1 MREPYWGV
9 PLADFIHL
17 KVRSAY
23 SLTEGANKVDKIV
36 SLAKEAG
43 MPAVAVTDRNNLF
56 GALEFSQYAAKAGI
70 QPIVGVDLAIRREEE
85 GGVAVA
91 SKLLTVD
98 WLTLLAQNEDGY
110 TNLMRLVSRAHL
122 DFKAGSTAALP
133 FDELVG
139 QTEGLLAFSG
149 SPASA
154 LGRLLGAGQ
163 GPAAEH
169 QLERLAR
176 LFDGRLYL
184 EVQRHGE
191 DNERRIEGPL
201 IDLAYAKGLPLI
213 GTNDVHYPKAAMHA
227 AHDVLLCIEQGAHI
241 DDPNRR
247 RLSGEHYFKSAEQ
260 MREVFAD
267 LPEACDNTL
276 VVAQRCAYM
285 PEPRK
290 PILPSYTKLKGR
302 SEGEALRDLAR
313 GGLDELRT
321 LGRLAANIEFA
332 KYEERLVYELDMIE
346 KMGFAGYFLIVAD
359 FIQWAKD
366 HDVPVGPGRG
376 SGAGSLVAWSLKITD
391 LDPLRWGLLFERFLN
406 PERVSMPDFDI
417 DFCQDKRDR
426 VIRYVRDEYGHDR
439 VAAIITFGKL
449 QARAVLRDVGRV
461 LGMPYGQVDRICKL
475 VPNNPAN
482 PVTLGKALETEDL
495 LKEQYNADE
504 EIKRLIDLALQLEG
518 LFRNASTHAAGVVIG
533 DRPLD
538 QLVPLFRDTDSKE
551 SLPATQ
557 FNMKWVEPAGLV
569 KFDFLG
575 LKTLTVIEKACDFI
589 GHDQI
594 DIAKLPLDD
603 RKTFE
608 LLARGDGSGVF
619 QLEGNGMRDVLRKMK
634 PDRFE
639 DIIAVVALY
648 RPGPMENIPSY
659 IKRKH
664 GEEEPDYLHPL
675 LEGIL
680 KETYGIMIYQ
690 EQVMQIAQVLSGYSL
705 GGADLLRRAMGKKIQ
720 AEMDA
725 QRALFVEGAEKNN
738 VRPDKASSIFDQVNK
753 FAGYGFNKSHAAAY
767 ALVCYQTAYLKANHP
782 VEFFAATMT
791 LDMGNVEKL
800 NGYRRDLD
808 KIGVE
813 LLPPDVNKS
822 TAEFTVEKTED
833 GKKAIRYALAA
844 IKGVGKEAMNR
855 LVEERAEKGPFK
867 DLFDFAERLDQ
878 RVLNKR
884 LLESLVKA
892 GAFDT
897 LNKNRAQTFAAVEA
911 LTRHSQATHESRGSN
926 QNNLF
931 GDDTAQRRPQLAK
944 VPDWAPM
951 ERLQNEFAAIGF
963 YLSSHPLASYEKSLQ
978 RLGVSRA
985 ADLPALLARGTPGR
999 IKLAGTV
1006 IDRMER
1012 TSAKGN
1018 RFAFLQCSDQSG
1030 AFECVMF
1037 SELLSSKRNLLE
1049 AGQAILISVDGRLDG
1064 EQVKLTAQSVEKL
1077 EDAVANSAAGL
1088 RIVITDPM
1096 ALEALRKAL
1105 EGKRGRGRVT
1115 LVVPMP
1121 EDSEAEITLPGTYS
1135 IAGGLRDTIGSLQGV
1150 ENVEEI

>member
-1 MREPYWGV
+1 MSFV
-9 PLADFIHL
+9 HL
-17 KVRSAY
+17 HCHSEY
-23 SLTEGANKVDKIV
+23 SLLDGLSRIPQLVKR
-36 SLAKEAG
+36 AKELG
-43 MPAVAVTDRNNLF
+43 QPAVALTDHGVMYGAVEFFNAAVAEGIKPIIGMESYLARGKMSEKRPGEDTKPYHLLLLAKNMTGYKNLLKL
-56 GALEFSQYAAKAGI
+56 ASLAQLEGFYYKPRIDKDTLAAHAEGLICTTGCLAAEIPRLLTEDNQPEKA
-70 QPIVGVDLAIRREEE
+70 RRE
-85 GGVAVA
+85 
-91 SKLLTVD
+91 LD
-98 WLTLLAQNEDGY
+98 WYYQVFGKENFFFELQDHSLPELRGLNKSLAELRG
-110 TNLMRLVSRAHL
+110 H
-122 DFKAGSTAALP
+122 
-133 FDELVG
+133 FDAKF
-139 QTEGLLAFSG
+139 LA
-149 SPASA
+149 
-154 LGRLLGAGQ
+154 
-163 GPAAEH
+163 
-169 QLERLAR
+169 
-176 LFDGRLYL
+176 
-184 EVQRHGE
+184 
-191 DNERRIEGPL
+191 
-201 IDLAYAKGLPLI
+201 
-213 GTNDVHYPKAAMHA
+213 TNDVHYVTPEEAKP
-227 AHDVLLCIEQGAHI
+227 HDVLLCIQTAKLVT
-241 DDPNRR
+241 DPNRMKMSDESYY
-247 RLSGEHYFKSAEQ
+247 LKSRAE
-260 MREVFAD
+260 MELMFGAFPGA
-267 LPEACDNTL
+267 LDNTL
-276 VVAQRCAYM
+276 LVAEMCELNLKTKGYHLPIFQV
-285 PEPRK
+285 PESHTAQ
-290 PILPSYTKLKGR
+290 SYLR
-302 SEGEALRDLAR
+302 EICEAGLRRRYGSRADEPGVRAR
-313 GGLDELRT
+313 LE
-321 LGRLAANIEFA
+321 
-332 KYEERLVYELDMIE
+332 YELKVIHE
-346 KMGFAGYFLIVAD
+346 MGFDAYFLIVWDLGQFAQSRG
-359 FIQWAKD
+359 IWWN
-366 HDVPVGPGRG
+366 VRG
-376 SGAGSLVAWSLKITD
+376 SGASSIVAYSMGITN
-391 LDPLRWGLLFERFLN
+391 LDPLRNSLIFERFLN
-406 PERVSMPDFDI
+406 PGRISMPDI
-417 DFCQDKRDR
+417 DLDYPDDR
-426 VIRYVRDEYGHDR
+426 RAEMIEYTVQKYGQEN
-439 VAAIITFGKL
+439 VAQIITFGTL
-449 QARAVLRDVGRV
+449 GARAAIRDIGRAMDIP
-461 LGMPYGQVDRICKL
+461 LPEVDKIAKL
-475 VPNNPAN
+475 VPSGPKVKLKDAFDNPDF
-482 PVTLGKALETEDL
+482 KALYDGEKYVKQLVDT
-495 LKEQYNADE
+495 AG
-504 EIKRLIDLALQLEG
+504 QLEG
-518 LFRNASTHAAGVVIG
+518 VSRHASTHAAGVVIS
-533 DRPLD
+533 DKPLVEYLPLNRPTKGAD
-538 QLVPLFRDTDSKE
+538 E
-551 SLPATQ
+551 SALGAVTQ
-557 FNMKWVEPAGLV
+557 FPMEIIEKIGLLKV
-569 KFDFLG
+569 DFLG
-575 LKTLTVIEKACDFI
+575 LATLTIMRRACDLIEQRHGRHLELISIPYLRRPDNAEADADVKPLFDLLTS
-589 GHDQI
+589 GHV
-594 DIAKLPLDD
+594 
-603 RKTFE
+603 
-608 LLARGDGSGVF
+608 DGIF
-619 QLEGNGMRDVLRKMK
+619 QVESEGMRKVLTTMR
-634 PDRFE
+634 PTEFE
-639 DIIAVVALY
+639 HIIAVVALY

>member
-1 MREPYWGV
+1 MAI
-9 PLADFIHL
+9 ADFIHL

-23 SLTEGANKVDKIV
+23 SLTEGANKVDTIV
-36 SLAKEAG
+36 SLAKAET

-56 GALEFSQYAAKAGI
+56 GALEFSQYASKSGI
-70 QPIVGVDLAIRREEE
+70 QPIIGCDLGIRREEE
-85 GGVAVA
+85 GGIATTG
-91 SKLLTVD
+91 KLLAID
-98 WLTLLAQNEDGY
+98 WLTLLVQSEQGY
-110 TNLMRLVSRAHL
+110 LNLMRLVSRAHL
-122 DFKAGSTAALP
+122 EFKVGSVSGLP
-133 FDELVG
+133 LADLEG
-139 QTEGLLAFSG
+139 STEGLLAVTGSVGSG
-149 SPASA
+149 V
-154 LGRLLGAGQ
+154 GRLLAAGQ
-163 GPAAEH
+163 TPAAAH
-169 QLERLAR
+169 LLERLQK

-184 EVQRHGE
+184 ELQRHGE
-191 DNERRIEGPL
+191 EIERRIEEPL
-201 IDLAYAKGLPLI
+201 VDAAYERGLPLVA
-213 GTNDVHYPKAAMHA
+213 TNDVHFPKASMYE

-241 DDPNRR
+241 EDPNRR
-247 RLSGEHYFKSAEQ
+247 RLTPEHYFKPAAA
-260 MREVFAD
+260 MRELFAD

-276 VVAQRCAYM
+276 VIAQRCAYM
-285 PEPRK
+285 PTPRK
-290 PILPSYTKLKGR
+290 PILPSYTKLEGR
-302 SEGEALRDLAR
+302 SEGEALRDLAKS
-313 GGLDELRT
+313 GLDELKQ
-321 LGRLAANIEFA
+321 LGRLAENITFER
-332 KYEERLVYELDMIE
+332 YTERLTYELDMIE

-366 HDVPVGPGRG
+366 NGVPVGPGRG

-482 PVTLGKALETEDL
+482 PVTLAKALETEQL
-495 LKEQYNADE
+495 LKEQYSSEE

-518 LFRNASTHAAGVVIG
+518 LYRNASTHAAGVVIG

-538 QLVPLFRDTDSKE
+538 QLVALYRDTDSKD

-557 FNMKWVEPAGLV
+557 FNMKWVETAGLV

-575 LKTLTVIEKACDFI
+575 LKTLTVIEKACDLI
-589 GHDQI
+589 GRDKI
-594 DIAKLPLDD
+594 NIAKLPLDD
-603 RKTFE
+603 RKSFE

-690 EQVMQIAQVLSGYSL
+690 EQVMQIAQVLSGYTL

-725 QRALFVEGAEKNN
+725 QRASFIEGAEKNG
-738 VRPDKASSIFDQVNK
+738 VKKDKASSIFDQVDK

-800 NGYRRDLD
+800 NGYRRDLE

-813 LLPPDVNKS
+813 LLPPDVNRS
-822 TAEFTVEKTED
+822 SAEFTVELD
-833 GKKAIRYALAA
+833 ANGKKAIRYALAA
-844 IKGVGKEAMNR
+844 IKGVGREAMVR
-855 LVEERAEKGPFK
+855 LTEERVENGAFK

-878 RVLNKR
+878 RVINKR
-884 LLESLVKA
+884 LVESLVRA

-911 LTRHSQATHESRGSN
+911 LTRHSQATHESRGSD
-926 QNNLF
+926 QNSLF
-931 GDDTAQRRPQLAK
+931 GDDTAQRRPQLPK

-951 ERLQNEFAAIGF
+951 ERLQQEFSAIGF
-963 YLSSHPLASYEKSLQ
+963 YLSSHPLAAYERSLQ
-978 RLGVSRA
+978 RLGVCRA

-1018 RFAFLQCSDQSG
+1018 RFAFVQCSDQSG
-1030 AFECVMF
+1030 AFELTVF
-1037 SELLSSKRNLLE
+1037 SELLGSKRNLLE
-1049 AGQAILISVDGRLDG
+1049 AGQAVLISADGRLDG
-1064 EQVKLTAQSVEKL
+1064 EQVKLTAQTVEKL
-1077 EDAVANSAAGL
+1077 DDAVANAAAGL
-1088 RIVITDPM
+1088 RIVISDPV

-1105 EGKRGRGRVT
+1105 DGKRGRGRVT
-1115 LVVPMP
+1115 LVVPMN
-1121 EDSEAEITLPGTYS
+1121 EESEAEVTLPGTYS
-1135 IAGGLRDTIGSLQGV
+1135 IAGGLRDVIGSLPGIAQ
-1150 ENVEEI
+1150 VEEI

>member
-1 MREPYWGV
+1 V
-9 PLADFIHL
+9 PLADYIHL

-36 SLAKEAG
+36 ALAKDNA

-70 QPIVGVDLAIRREEE
+70 QPIVGCDLAIRREEE
-85 GGVAVA
+85 GGIATA
-91 SKLLTVD
+91 KLPATD
-98 WLTLLAQNEDGY
+98 WLTLLVQNEQGY
-110 TNLMRLVSRAHL
+110 LNLMRLVSRAHL
-122 DFKAGSTAALP
+122 DFKLGSVAALP
-133 FDELVG
+133 LGELDG
-139 QTEGLLAFSG
+139 HTAGLLALVG
-149 SPASA
+149 SASSA
-154 LGRLLGAGQ
+154 LGRLLGTGQ
-163 GPAAEH
+163 GPAAAH
-169 QLERLAR
+169 QLDRLAR

-184 EVQRHGE
+184 ELQRHGE
-191 DNERRIEGPL
+191 DSERRIEAPL
-201 IDLAYAKGLPLI
+201 LDLAYAKGLPLI
-213 GTNDVHYPKAAMHA
+213 ATNDVHFPKPSMYE

-241 DDPNRR
+241 EDPNRR
-247 RLSGEHYFKSAEQ
+247 RLTPEHYFKSAAE
-260 MREVFAD
+260 MRQAFAD
-267 LPEACDNTL
+267 LPEACDNSL
-276 VVAQRCAYM
+276 VVARRCAYM

-290 PILPSYTKLKGR
+290 PILPSYTKLEGR
-302 SEGEALRDLAR
+302 SEGEALRALAR
-313 GGLDELRT
+313 RGLGELQAA
-321 LGRLAANIEFA
+321 GRLAADIEFGR
-332 KYEERLVYELDMIE
+332 YQERLTYELDMIE
-346 KMGFAGYFLIVAD
+346 TMGFAGYFLIVAD

-366 HDVPVGPGRG
+366 NDVPVGPGRG

-482 PVTLGKALETEDL
+482 PVTLARALETEQL
-495 LKEQYNADE
+495 LKEQYEADE
-504 EIKRLIDLALQLEG
+504 EIRRLIDLALQLEG
-518 LFRNASTHAAGVVIG
+518 LYRNASTHAAGVVIG
-533 DRPLD
+533 DRPLHE
-538 QLVPLFRDTDSKE
+538 LVPLFRDTENRD

-575 LKTLTVIEKACDFI
+575 LKTLTVIEKACDLI
-589 GHDQI
+589 GRDRI
-594 DIAKLPLDD
+594 DIARLPLDD
-603 RKTFE
+603 RKSFE

-619 QLEGNGMRDVLRKMK
+619 QLEGNGMRDVLRKLK

-664 GEEEPDYLHPL
+664 GEEAPDYLHPM

-690 EQVMQIAQVLSGYSL
+690 EQVMQIAQVLSGYTL
-705 GGADLLRRAMGKKIQ
+705 GGADLLRRAMGKKIK

-725 QRALFVEGAEKNN
+725 QRQSFVDGAEANGVKK
-738 VRPDKASSIFDQVNK
+738 DKASSIFDQVDK

-791 LDMGNVEKL
+791 LDMGNVDKL
-800 NGYRRDLD
+800 NGYRRDLE

-813 LLPPDVNKS
+813 LLPPDVTRS
-822 TAEFTVEKTED
+822 TAEFTVETTPE

-844 IKGVGKEAMNR
+844 IKGVGRDAMAR
-855 LVEERAEKGPFK
+855 LANERETNGPFGS
-867 DLFDFAERLDQ
+867 LFDLAERLDQ
-878 RVLNKR
+878 KVLNKR
-884 LLESLVKA
+884 LVESLVKA

-897 LNKNRAQTFAAVEA
+897 LNRNRAQTFGAIEA
-911 LTRHSQATHESRGSN
+911 LLRHSQATHESRVSN
-926 QNNLF
+926 QNSLF
-931 GDDTAQRRPQLAK
+931 GDDTAQRRPQLPK

-963 YLSSHPLASYEKSLQ
+963 YLSSHPLAAYERSLQ
-978 RLGVSRA
+978 RLGVTRA
-985 ADLPALLARGTPGR
+985 ADLAALLQRGTPGR

-1018 RFAFLQCSDQSG
+1018 RFAFVQCSDQSG
-1030 AFECVMF
+1030 AFELTVF
-1037 SELLSSKRNLLE
+1037 SEVLSARRNLLE
-1049 AGQAILISVDGRLDG
+1049 PGQAVLISADGRLDG
-1064 EQVKLTAQSVEKL
+1064 EQVKLMAQSVEKL
-1077 EDAVANSAAGL
+1077 EDAVANAAAGL
-1088 RIVITDPM
+1088 RIVVSDPA
-1096 ALEALRKAL
+1096 ALEALRKSL
-1105 EGKRGRGRVT
+1105 DGKRGRGRVT
-1115 LVVPMP
+1115 LVVPMAD
-1121 EDSEAEITLPGTYS
+1121 ESEAEVTLPGSYS
-1135 IAGGLRDTIGSLQGV
+1135 IAGGLRDAIGSLPGIAQ
-1150 ENVEEI
+1150 VEEI

>member
-1 MREPYWGV
+1 V
-9 PLADFIHL
+9 PIADFIHL

-23 SLTEGANKVDKIV
+23 SLTEGANKVDTIV
-36 SLAKEAG
+36 SLAKDQG

-56 GALEFSQYAAKAGI
+56 GALEFSLYASKAGV
-70 QPIVGVDLAIRREEE
+70 QPIVGCDLGIRREEE
-85 GGVAVA
+85 GGIAVA
-91 SKLLTVD
+91 SKLPAID
-98 WLTLLAQNEDGY
+98 WLTLLVQSETGY
-110 TNLMRLVSRAHL
+110 LNLMRLVSRAHL
-122 DFKAGSTAALP
+122 EFKTGSVSALG
-133 FDELVG
+133 FGELEG
-139 QTEGLLAFSG
+139 ATDGLLAITGSSG
-149 SPASA
+149 SGI
-154 LGRLLGAGQ
+154 GRLLAAGQ
-163 GPAAEH
+163 TPAAAH
-169 QLERLAR
+169 MLERLQR

-184 EVQRHGE
+184 ELQRHGE
-191 DNERRIEGPL
+191 EIERRIEGPL
-201 IDLAYAKGLPLI
+201 VDLAYERGLPLVA
-213 GTNDVHYPKAAMHA
+213 TNDVHFPKASMYE

-241 DDPNRR
+241 EDPNRR
-247 RLSGEHYFKSAEQ
+247 RLTPEHYFKPAAA
-260 MREVFAD
+260 MRELFSD

-276 VVAQRCAYM
+276 VIAQRCAYM
-285 PEPRK
+285 PAPRK

-302 SEGEALRDLAR
+302 SEGEALRDLAKN
-313 GGLDELRT
+313 GLVELKQAS
-321 LGRLAANIEFA
+321 RLAENITFER
-332 KYEERLVYELDMIE
+332 YTERLTYELDMIE

-366 HDVPVGPGRG
+366 NDVPVGPGRG

-426 VIRYVRDEYGHDR
+426 VIRYVRNEYGHDR

-482 PVTLGKALETEDL
+482 PVTLAKALETEQL
-495 LKEQYNADE
+495 LKEQYSADE

-518 LFRNASTHAAGVVIG
+518 LYRNASTHAAGVVIG

-538 QLVPLFRDTDSKE
+538 KLVPLYRDTDNKD

-557 FNMKWVEPAGLV
+557 FNMKWVETAGLV

-575 LKTLTVIEKACDFI
+575 LKTLTVIEKACDLI
-589 GHDQI
+589 GRDKI
-594 DIAKLPLDD
+594 NVAKLPLDD
-603 RKTFE
+603 RKSFE

-619 QLEGNGMRDVLRKMK
+619 QLEGNGMREVLRKLK

-690 EQVMQIAQVLSGYSL
+690 EQVMQAAQVLSGYTL
-705 GGADLLRRAMGKKIQ
+705 GGADLLRRAMGKKIKE
-720 AEMDA
+720 EMDA
-725 QRALFVEGAEKNN
+725 QRASFIAGAEKNG
-738 VRPDKASSIFDQVNK
+738 VAKDKAASIFDQVDK

-808 KIGVE
+808 RIGVE
-813 LLPPDVNKS
+813 LLPPDVNRS
-822 TAEFTVEKTED
+822 SAEFAVEQGVD

-844 IKGVGKEAMNR
+844 VKGVGREAMNR
-855 LVEERAEKGPFK
+855 LTEERQENGPYK

-878 RVLNKR
+878 RVINKR
-884 LLESLVKA
+884 LVESLVRA
-892 GAFDT
+892 GAFDS
-897 LNKNRAQTFAAVEA
+897 LNKNRAQTFGAVEA
-911 LTRHSQATHESRGSN
+911 LTRHSQATHESRGSD
-926 QNNLF
+926 QNSLF
-931 GDDTAQRRPQLAK
+931 GDDTAQRRPQLPK

-951 ERLQNEFAAIGF
+951 ERLQQEFGAIGF
-963 YLSSHPLASYEKSLQ
+963 YLSSHPLAAYERSLQ
-978 RLGVSRA
+978 RLGVCRA
-985 ADLPALLARGTPGR
+985 ADLPAMIARGAPGR
-999 IKLAGTV
+999 IRLAGTV

-1018 RFAFLQCSDQSG
+1018 RFAFVQCSDQSG
-1030 AFECVMF
+1030 AFELMVF
-1037 SELLSSKRNLLE
+1037 SELLGSKRNLLE
-1049 AGQAILISVDGRLDG
+1049 AGQAVLISADGRLDG
-1064 EQVKLTAQSVEKL
+1064 EQVKLTAQTVEKL
-1077 EDAVANSAAGL
+1077 DDAVANAAAGL
-1088 RIVITDPM
+1088 RIMISDPV

-1105 EGKRGRGRVT
+1105 DGKRGRGRVT
-1115 LVVPMP
+1115 LIVPMAD
-1121 EDSEAEITLPGTYS
+1121 DSEAEVTLPGTYS
-1135 IAGGLRDTIGSLQGV
+1135 IAGGLRDTIGSLPGV
-1150 ENVEEI
+1150 AQVEEI

>member
-1 MREPYWGV
+1 MPIANFV
-9 PLADFIHL
+9 HL

-23 SLTEGANKVDKIV
+23 SLTEGANKIDRIV
-36 SLAKEAG
+36 SLAKENA

-56 GALEFSQYAAKAGI
+56 GALEFAQYAGNGGI
-70 QPIVGVDLAIRREEE
+70 QPIIGCDLAIRREEE
-85 GGVAVA
+85 GGIATA
-91 SKLLTVD
+91 TKLPSTD
-98 WLTLLAQNEDGY
+98 WLTLLVQNEAGY
-110 TNLMRLVSRAHL
+110 INLMRLVSRAHL
-122 DFKAGSTAALP
+122 EFKTGSLAALP
-133 FDELVG
+133 LEDLDG
-139 QTEGLLAFSG
+139 YTDGLLALTG
-149 SPASA
+149 SAGSS

-163 GPAAEH
+163 GPAAAH
-169 QLERLAR
+169 QLERLLAM
-176 LFDGRLYL
+176 FDDRLYL
-184 EVQRHGE
+184 ELQRHGE
-191 DNERRIEGPL
+191 DAERRIETPL
-201 IDLAYAKGLPLI
+201 LDLAYAKGLPFV
-213 GTNDVHYPKAAMHA
+213 GTNDVHFPKKTMYE
-227 AHDVLLCIEQGAHI
+227 AHDVLLCIEQGVHI

-247 RLSGEHYFKSAEQ
+247 RLTPQHYFKSAEE
-260 MREVFAD
+260 MRALFAD

-285 PEPRK
+285 PTPRK
-290 PILPSYTKLKGR
+290 PILPRYTKLEGR
-302 SEGEALRDLAR
+302 TEGEALRALAR
-313 GGLDELRT
+313 SGLAELRQ
-321 LGRLAANIEFA
+321 LDRLAVDIEFHT
-332 KYEERLVYELDMIE
+332 YEERLVYELDMIE

-366 HDVPVGPGRG
+366 NGVPVGPGRG
-376 SGAGSLVAWSLKITD
+376 SGAGSLVAWALKITD

-482 PVTLGKALETEDL
+482 PVTLAKALETEQL
-495 LKEQYNADE
+495 LKDQYEADG

-518 LFRNASTHAAGVVIG
+518 LYRNASTHAAGVVIG
-533 DRPLD
+533 DRPLEE
-538 QLVPLFRDTDSKE
+538 LVPLFRDTDNKD

-557 FNMKWVEPAGLV
+557 FNMKWVETAGLV

-575 LKTLTVIEKACDFI
+575 LKTLTVIEKACDLI
-589 GHDQI
+589 GRDKI

-603 RKTFE
+603 RKSFD

-619 QLEGNGMRDVLRKMK
+619 QLEGNGMRDVLRKLK

-664 GEEEPDYLHPL
+664 GEEVPDYLHPL

-690 EQVMQIAQVLSGYSL
+690 EQVMQIAQVLSGYTL

-725 QRALFVEGAEKNN
+725 QRVAFIEGAEKND
-738 VRPDKASSIFDQVNK
+738 VRKDKASSIFDQVNK

-791 LDMGNVEKL
+791 LDMGNIEKL

-808 KIGVE
+808 KLGIE
-813 LLPPDVNKS
+813 LLPPDVTRS
-822 TAEFTVEKTED
+822 AAEFTVEITPE

-844 IKGVGKEAMNR
+844 IKGVGRDAMAR
-855 LVEERAEKGPFK
+855 LAAERDENGPFK
-867 DLFDFAERLDQ
+867 DLFDVAERLDQ

-884 LLESLVKA
+884 LVESLVKA
-892 GAFDT
+892 GGFDT
-897 LNKNRAQTFAAVEA
+897 LNKNRAQTFGAVEA
-911 LTRHSQATHESRGSN
+911 LLRHSQATHEQRGSS
-926 QNNLF
+926 QNSLF
-931 GDDTAQRRPQLAK
+931 GDDTAQRRPQLPK

-951 ERLQNEFAAIGF
+951 ERLQQEFSAIGF
-963 YLSSHPLASYEKSLQ
+963 YLSSHPLAAYDRSLQ
-978 RLGVSRA
+978 RLGVVRA
-985 ADLPALLARGTPGR
+985 ADLPALLQRGTPGR

-1018 RFAFLQCSDQSG
+1018 RFAFVQCSDQSG
-1030 AFECVMF
+1030 AFELMVF
-1037 SELLSSKRNLLE
+1037 SEVLSSKRNLLE
-1049 AGQAILISVDGRLDG
+1049 AGQAILVSVDGRLDG
-1064 EQVKLTAQSVEKL
+1064 EQVKLLAQNVEKL

-1088 RIVITDPM
+1088 RIAISDPV
-1096 ALEALRKAL
+1096 ALEQLRKTL

-1115 LVVPMP
+1115 LVVDMP
-1121 EDSEAEITLPGTYS
+1121 DESEAEVTLPGTYS
-1135 IAGGLRDTIGSLQGV
+1135 IAGGLRDIVGMLPGV
-1150 ENVEEI
+1150 SQVEEI

>member
-1 MREPYWGV
+1 MPIS
-9 PLADFIHL
+9 DFVHL

-23 SLTEGANKVDKIV
+23 SLTEGANKVDAV
-36 SLAKEAG
+36 VALAKAQS

-56 GALEFSQYAAKAGI
+56 GALEFAQYATKAGI
-70 QPIVGVDLAIRREEE
+70 QPIMGCDIGLRREEE
-85 GGVAVA
+85 GGVATA
-91 SKLLTVD
+91 SKLPSVD
-98 WLTLLAQNEDGY
+98 WLTLLVQNEQGY
-110 TNLMRLVSRAHL
+110 LNLMRLVSRAHL
-122 DFKAGSTAALP
+122 EFKTGSISALP
-133 FDELVG
+133 LSELEG
-139 QTEGLLAFSG
+139 CCGGLLAFTGSTGSG
-149 SPASA
+149 V
-154 LGRLLGAGQ
+154 GRLLLAGQ
-163 GPAAEH
+163 VPAATH
-169 QLERLAR
+169 MLERLQV
-176 LFDGRLYL
+176 LFDDRLYVEL
-184 EVQRHGE
+184 QRHGE
-191 DNERRIEGPL
+191 DSERRIEGPL
-201 IDLAYAKGLPLI
+201 LDLAYARDLPLVA
-213 GTNDVHYPKAAMHA
+213 TNDVHFPKASMYE

-241 DDPNRR
+241 EDPNRR
-247 RLSGEHYFKSAEQ
+247 RLTPEHYFKSAAE
-260 MREVFAD
+260 MRGVFSD

-276 VVAQRCAYM
+276 AIAQRCAYM

-290 PILPSYTKLKGR
+290 PILPSYTKLEGR
-302 SEGEALRDLAR
+302 TEGEALRGLAGR
-313 GGLDELRT
+313 GLDELKQA
-321 LGRLAANIEFA
+321 GRLAADVTFDRYSA
-332 KYEERLVYELDMIE
+332 RLTYELDMIE

-366 HDVPVGPGRG
+366 NGVPVGPGRG
-376 SGAGSLVAWSLKITD
+376 SGAGSLVAWALKITD

-475 VPNNPAN
+475 VPNNPAK
-482 PVTLGKALETEDL
+482 PVTLAEALQTEQL
-495 LKEQYNADE
+495 LKEQYSADE

-533 DRPLD
+533 DRPLE
-538 QLVPLFRDTDSKE
+538 QLVPLFRDSESKE

-557 FNMKWVEPAGLV
+557 FNMKWVEAAGLV

-575 LKTLTVIEKACDFI
+575 LKTLTVIEKACGLI
-589 GHDQI
+589 GHDKI
-594 DIAKLPLDD
+594 DITKLPLDD

-619 QLEGNGMRDVLRKMK
+619 QLEGNGMRDVLRKLK

-664 GEEEPDYLHPL
+664 GEEQPDYLHPL

-690 EQVMQIAQVLSGYSL
+690 EQVMQIAQVLSGYTL

-725 QRALFVEGAEKNN
+725 QRANFVEGA
-738 VRPDKASSIFDQVNK
+738 KANKVAEARASLIFDQVDK

-800 NGYRRDLD
+800 NGYRRDLE
-808 KIGVE
+808 KLGVD
-813 LLPPDVNKS
+813 LLPPDVNRS
-822 TAEFTVEKTED
+822 SADFTVERTAE

-844 IKGVGKEAMNR
+844 VKGVGREAMNR
-855 LVEERAEKGPFK
+855 LTEEREANGPFA
-867 DLFDFAERLDQ
+867 DLFNFAERLDQ

-884 LLESLVKA
+884 LLESLVRA
-892 GAFDT
+892 GAFDS
-897 LNKNRAQTFAAVEA
+897 LNKNRAQTFGAVEA

-926 QNNLF
+926 QNSLF
-931 GDDTAQRRPQLAK
+931 GDDTAQRRPLLAK
-944 VPDWAPM
+944 MPDWAPM
-951 ERLQNEFAAIGF
+951 ERLQQEFAAIGF
-963 YLSSHPLASYEKSLQ
+963 YLSSHPLAAYERSLQ
-978 RLGVSRA
+978 RLGVCRA
-985 ADLPALLARGTPGR
+985 ADLPTLLARGMPGR

-1018 RFAFLQCSDQSG
+1018 RFAFVQCSDQSG
-1030 AFECVMF
+1030 AFELTVF
-1037 SELLSSKRNLLE
+1037 SELLGSKRSLLE
-1049 AGQAILISVDGRLDG
+1049 PGQAVLISADGRLDG
-1064 EQVKLTAQSVEKL
+1064 EQVKLTAQTVEKL
-1077 EDAVANSAAGL
+1077 DDAVANAAAGL
-1088 RIVITDPM
+1088 RIIVSDPV
-1096 ALEALRKAL
+1096 ALEALRKTL
-1105 EGKRGRGRVT
+1105 DGKKGRGRVT

-1121 EDSEAEITLPGTYS
+1121 DDAEAEVTLPGAYS
-1135 IAGGLRDTIGSLQGV
+1135 IAGGLRDIIGMLPGIAQ
-1150 ENVEEI
+1150 VEEI

>member
-1 MREPYWGV
+1 
-9 PLADFIHL
+9 
-17 KVRSAY
+17 
-23 SLTEGANKVDKIV
+23 
-36 SLAKEAG
+36 
-43 MPAVAVTDRNNLF
+43 
-56 GALEFSQYAAKAGI
+56 
-70 QPIVGVDLAIRREEE
+70 
-85 GGVAVA
+85 
-91 SKLLTVD
+91 
-98 WLTLLAQNEDGY
+98 
-110 TNLMRLVSRAHL
+110 
-122 DFKAGSTAALP
+122 
-133 FDELVG
+133 
-139 QTEGLLAFSG
+139 
-149 SPASA
+149 
-154 LGRLLGAGQ
+154 
-163 GPAAEH
+163 
-169 QLERLAR
+169 
-176 LFDGRLYL
+176 
-184 EVQRHGE
+184 
-191 DNERRIEGPL
+191 
-201 IDLAYAKGLPLI
+201 
-213 GTNDVHYPKAAMHA
+213 
-227 AHDVLLCIEQGAHI
+227 
-241 DDPNRR
+241 
-247 RLSGEHYFKSAEQ
+247 
-260 MREVFAD
+260 
-267 LPEACDNTL
+267 
-276 VVAQRCAYM
+276 
-285 PEPRK
+285 
-290 PILPSYTKLKGR
+290 
-302 SEGEALRDLAR
+302 
-313 GGLDELRT
+313 
-321 LGRLAANIEFA
+321 
-332 KYEERLVYELDMIE
+332 
-346 KMGFAGYFLIVAD
+346 
-359 FIQWAKD
+359 
-366 HDVPVGPGRG
+366 
-376 SGAGSLVAWSLKITD
+376 
-391 LDPLRWGLLFERFLN
+391 
-406 PERVSMPDFDI
+406 
-417 DFCQDKRDR
+417 
-426 VIRYVRDEYGHDR
+426 
-439 VAAIITFGKL
+439 
-449 QARAVLRDVGRV
+449 
-461 LGMPYGQVDRICKL
+461 
-475 VPNNPAN
+475 
-482 PVTLGKALETEDL
+482 
-495 LKEQYNADE
+495 
-504 EIKRLIDLALQLEG
+504 
-518 LFRNASTHAAGVVIG
+518 
-533 DRPLD
+533 
-538 QLVPLFRDTDSKE
+538 
-551 SLPATQ
+551 
-557 FNMKWVEPAGLV
+557 
-569 KFDFLG
+569 
-575 LKTLTVIEKACDFI
+575 
-589 GHDQI
+589 
-594 DIAKLPLDD
+594 
-603 RKTFE
+603 
-608 LLARGDGSGVF
+608 
-619 QLEGNGMRDVLRKMK
+619 
-634 PDRFE
+634 
-639 DIIAVVALY
+639 
-648 RPGPMENIPSY
+648 
-659 IKRKH
+659 
-664 GEEEPDYLHPL
+664 
-675 LEGIL
+675 
-680 KETYGIMIYQ
+680 
-690 EQVMQIAQVLSGYSL
+690 MQIAQVLSGYSL

-844 IKGVGKEAMNR
+844 IKGVGKEAMSR
-855 LVEERAEKGPFK
+855 LTEEREENGPFR

-1037 SELLSSKRNLLE
+1037 SELLSSKRNILE

>member
-1 MREPYWGV
+1 MPI
-9 PLADFIHL
+9 ADFIHL

-23 SLTEGANKVDKIV
+23 SLTEGANKVDSIV
-36 SLAKEAG
+36 SLAKGEG

-56 GALEFSQYAAKAGI
+56 GALEFSQYASKAGV
-70 QPIVGVDLAIRREEE
+70 QPIVGCDLGIRREEE
-85 GGVAVA
+85 GGIAVA
-91 SKLLTVD
+91 SKLPAID
-98 WLTLLAQNEDGY
+98 WLTLLVQTETGY
-110 TNLMRLVSRAHL
+110 LNLMRLVSRAHL
-122 DFKAGSTAALP
+122 EFKTGSVSALGFGELDGST
-133 FDELVG
+133 D
-139 QTEGLLAFSG
+139 GLLAITGSAGSG
-149 SPASA
+149 I
-154 LGRLLGAGQ
+154 GRLLAAGQ
-163 GPAAEH
+163 TPAAAH
-169 QLERLAR
+169 MLERLQR

-184 EVQRHGE
+184 ELQRHGE
-191 DNERRIEGPL
+191 EIERRIEDPL
-201 IDLAYAKGLPLI
+201 VDLAYERGLPLVA
-213 GTNDVHYPKAAMHA
+213 TNDVHFPKASMHE

-241 DDPNRR
+241 EDPNRR
-247 RLSGEHYFKSAEQ
+247 RLTPEHYFKPAAA
-260 MREVFAD
+260 MRELFSD
-267 LPEACDNTL
+267 LTEACDNTL
-276 VVAQRCAYM
+276 VIAQRCAYM
-285 PEPRK
+285 PAPRK

-302 SEGEALRDLAR
+302 SEGEALRDLAKN
-313 GGLDELRT
+313 GLDELKQAS
-321 LGRLAANIEFA
+321 RLAENITFER
-332 KYEERLVYELDMIE
+332 YTERLAYELDMIE

-366 HDVPVGPGRG
+366 NDVPVGPGRG

-426 VIRYVRDEYGHDR
+426 VIRYVRNEYGHDR

-482 PVTLGKALETEDL
+482 PVTLAKALETEQL
-495 LKEQYNADE
+495 LKEQYSADE

-518 LFRNASTHAAGVVIG
+518 LYRNASTHAAGVVIG

-538 QLVPLFRDTDSKE
+538 KLVPLYRDTENKD

-557 FNMKWVEPAGLV
+557 FNMKWVETAGLV

-575 LKTLTVIEKACDFI
+575 LKTLTVIEKACDLI
-589 GHDQI
+589 GRDKI
-594 DIAKLPLDD
+594 NVAKLPLDD
-603 RKTFE
+603 RKSFE

-619 QLEGNGMRDVLRKMK
+619 QLEGNGMREVLRKLK

-690 EQVMQIAQVLSGYSL
+690 EQVMQAAQVLSGYTL
-705 GGADLLRRAMGKKIQ
+705 GGADLLRRAMGKKIKE
-720 AEMDA
+720 EMDA
-725 QRALFVEGAEKNN
+725 QRTSFIAGAEKNG
-738 VRPDKASSIFDQVNK
+738 VAKDKAASIFDQVDK

-767 ALVCYQTAYLKANHP
+767 ALVCYQTAFLKANHP

-808 KIGVE
+808 RIGVE
-813 LLPPDVNKS
+813 LLPPDVNRS
-822 TAEFTVEKTED
+822 SAEFTVEQGAD

-844 IKGVGKEAMNR
+844 VKGVGREAMNR
-855 LVEERAEKGPFK
+855 LAEERQENGPYK

-878 RVLNKR
+878 RVINKR
-884 LLESLVKA
+884 LVESLVRA
-892 GAFDT
+892 GAFDS

-911 LTRHSQATHESRGSN
+911 LTRHSQATHESRGSD
-926 QNNLF
+926 QNSLF
-931 GDDTAQRRPQLAK
+931 GDDTAQRRPQLSK

-951 ERLQNEFAAIGF
+951 ERLQQEFGAIGF
-963 YLSSHPLASYEKSLQ
+963 YLSSHPLAAYERSLQ
-978 RLGVSRA
+978 RLGVCRA
-985 ADLPALLARGTPGR
+985 ADLPAMLARGAPGR
-999 IKLAGTV
+999 IRLAGTV

-1018 RFAFLQCSDQSG
+1018 RFAFVQCSDQSG
-1030 AFECVMF
+1030 AFELMVF
-1037 SELLSSKRNLLE
+1037 SELLGSKRNLLE
-1049 AGQAILISVDGRLDG
+1049 AGQAVLISADGRLDG
-1064 EQVKLTAQSVEKL
+1064 EQVKLTAQTVEKL
-1077 EDAVANSAAGL
+1077 DDAVANAAAGL
-1088 RIVITDPM
+1088 RIMISDPV

-1105 EGKRGRGRVT
+1105 DGKRGRGRVT
-1115 LVVPMP
+1115 LVVPMSD
-1121 EDSEAEITLPGTYS
+1121 DSEAEVTLPGTYS
-1135 IAGGLRDTIGSLQGV
+1135 IAGGLRDTIGSLPGV
-1150 ENVEEI
+1150 AQVEEI

>member
-1 MREPYWGV
+1 MAI
-9 PLADFIHL
+9 ADFIHL

-23 SLTEGANKVDKIV
+23 SLTEGANKVDTIV
-36 SLAKEAG
+36 SLAKAES

-56 GALEFSQYAAKAGI
+56 GALEFSQYASKAGI
-70 QPIVGVDLAIRREEE
+70 QPITGCDLGIRREEE
-85 GGVAVA
+85 GGIATA
-91 SKLLTVD
+91 SKLLAID
-98 WLTLLAQNEDGY
+98 WLTLLVQSEAGY
-110 TNLMRLVSRAHL
+110 LNLMRLVSRAHL
-122 DFKAGSTAALP
+122 EFKVGSVSGLHLSDLEGST
-133 FDELVG
+133 D
-139 QTEGLLAFSG
+139 GLLAITGSVGSG
-149 SPASA
+149 V
-154 LGRLLGAGQ
+154 GRLLAAGQ
-163 GPAAEH
+163 TPAAAH
-169 QLERLAR
+169 MLERLQK

-184 EVQRHGE
+184 ELQRHGE
-191 DNERRIEGPL
+191 EIERRIEDPL
-201 IDLAYAKGLPLI
+201 VDLAYERSLPLVA
-213 GTNDVHYPKAAMHA
+213 TNDVHFPKASMYE

-241 DDPNRR
+241 EDPNRR
-247 RLSGEHYFKSAEQ
+247 RLTPEHYFKPAAA
-260 MREVFAD
+260 MRELFSD

-276 VVAQRCAYM
+276 VIAQRCAYM
-285 PEPRK
+285 PTPRK

-302 SEGEALRDLAR
+302 SEGEALRDLAKS
-313 GGLDELRT
+313 GLDELKQ
-321 LGRLAANIEFA
+321 LGRLAENITFER
-332 KYEERLVYELDMIE
+332 YTERLTYELDMIE

-366 HDVPVGPGRG
+366 NDVPVGPGRG

-482 PVTLGKALETEDL
+482 PVTLAKALETEQL
-495 LKEQYNADE
+495 LKEQYSAEE

-518 LFRNASTHAAGVVIG
+518 LYRNASTHAAGVVIG

-538 QLVPLFRDTDSKE
+538 QLVALYRDTDSKD

-557 FNMKWVEPAGLV
+557 FNMKWVETAGLV

-575 LKTLTVIEKACDFI
+575 LKTLTVIEKACDLI
-589 GHDQI
+589 GRDKI
-594 DIAKLPLDD
+594 NVAKLPLDD
-603 RKTFE
+603 RKSFE

-690 EQVMQIAQVLSGYSL
+690 EQVMQIAQVLSGYTL

-725 QRALFVEGAEKNN
+725 QRASFIEGAEKNG
-738 VRPDKASSIFDQVNK
+738 VKKDKASSIFDQVDK

-800 NGYRRDLD
+800 NGYRRDLE

-813 LLPPDVNKS
+813 LLPPDVNRS
-822 TAEFTVEKTED
+822 SAEFTVERDTN

-844 IKGVGKEAMNR
+844 IKGVGREAMIR
-855 LVEERAEKGPFK
+855 LTEERVENGPFK

-878 RVLNKR
+878 RVINKR
-884 LLESLVKA
+884 LVESLVRA
-892 GAFDT
+892 GGFDT

-911 LTRHSQATHESRGSN
+911 LTRHSQATHESRGSD
-926 QNNLF
+926 QNSLF
-931 GDDTAQRRPQLAK
+931 GDDTAQRRPQLPK

-951 ERLQNEFAAIGF
+951 ERLQQEFSAIGF
-963 YLSSHPLASYEKSLQ
+963 YLSSHPLAAYERSLQ
-978 RLGVSRA
+978 RLGVCRA

-1018 RFAFLQCSDQSG
+1018 RFAFVQCSDQSG
-1030 AFECVMF
+1030 AFELTVF
-1037 SELLSSKRNLLE
+1037 SELLGSKRNLLE
-1049 AGQAILISVDGRLDG
+1049 AGQAVLISADGRLDG
-1064 EQVKLTAQSVEKL
+1064 EQVKLTAQTVEKL
-1077 EDAVANSAAGL
+1077 DDAVANAAAGL
-1088 RIVITDPM
+1088 RIVISDPV
-1096 ALEALRKAL
+1096 ALEALHKAL
-1105 EGKRGRGRVT
+1105 DGKRGRGRVT
-1115 LVVPMP
+1115 LVVPMSD
-1121 EDSEAEITLPGTYS
+1121 ESEAEVTLPGTYS
-1135 IAGGLRDTIGSLQGV
+1135 IAGGLRDVIGSLPGIAQ
-1150 ENVEEI
+1150 VEEI

>member
-1 MREPYWGV
+1 MA
-9 PLADFIHL
+9 LADFIHL

-70 QPIVGVDLAIRREEE
+70 QPIVGVDIAIRRDEE
-85 GGVAVA
+85 GGVATT
-91 SKLLTVD
+91 SKLPTVD

-110 TNLMRLVSRAHL
+110 KNLMRLVSRAHL
-122 DFKAGSTAALP
+122 EFKAGSTAALP

-169 QLERLAR
+169 QLERLAK
-176 LFDGRLYL
+176 LFEGRLYL

-213 GTNDVHYPKAAMHA
+213 ATNDVHYPKAAMHA

-247 RLSGEHYFKSAEQ
+247 RLTGEHYFKSAEQ

-313 GGLDELRT
+313 GGLEELRT
-321 LGRLAANIEFA
+321 LGRLAADIEFA

-589 GHDQI
+589 GHDRI

-725 QRALFVEGAEKNN
+725 QRALFIEGAEKNN
-738 VRPDKASSIFDQVNK
+738 VKADKASSIFDQVNK

-822 TAEFTVEKTED
+822 TAEFTVEKSED
-833 GKKAIRYALAA
+833 GRKAIRYALAA

-855 LVEERAEKGPFK
+855 LVEERDEKGPFK

-892 GAFDT
+892 GAFDS

-931 GDDTAQRRPQLAK
+931 GDDTAQRRPQLPK

-963 YLSSHPLASYEKSLQ
+963 YLSSHPLASYERSLQ

-1077 EDAVANSAAGL
+1077 DDAVANSAAGL
-1088 RIVITDPM
+1088 RIVINDPM

-1105 EGKRGRGRVT
+1105 DGKRGRGRVT

-1121 EDSEAEITLPGTYS
+1121 EESEAEITLPGTYS

-1150 ENVEEI
+1150 EHVEEI

>member
-1 MREPYWGV
+1 MAI
-9 PLADFIHL
+9 ADFIHL

-23 SLTEGANKVDKIV
+23 SLTEGANKVDKVV
-36 SLAKEAG
+36 SLAKEQA
-43 MPAVAVTDRNNLF
+43 MPAVAITDRTNLF
-56 GALEFSQYAAKAGI
+56 GALEFAQYASKAGI
-70 QPIVGVDLAIRREEE
+70 QPIIGCDIAIRREEE
-85 GGVAVA
+85 SGVTAT
-91 SKLLTVD
+91 SKIVLVD
-98 WLTLLAQNEDGY
+98 WLTLLVQSEEGY
-110 TNLMRLVSRAHL
+110 LNLMRLVSRAHL
-122 DFKAGSTAALP
+122 EFKAGSVAALP
-133 FDELVG
+133 MIDLDG
-139 QTEGLLAFSG
+139 YTGGLLALTG
-149 SPASA
+149 STGST
-154 LGRLLGAGQ
+154 LGRLLGGGQ
-163 GPAAEH
+163 APAATH
-169 QLERLAR
+169 HLERLQK
-176 LFDGRLYL
+176 LFDDRLYVEL
-184 EVQRHGE
+184 QRHGE
-191 DNERRIEGPL
+191 DSERRIEGPL
-201 IDLAYAKGLPLI
+201 LDLAYERGLPLLA
-213 GTNDVHYPKAAMHA
+213 TNDVHFPKASMYE
-227 AHDVLLCIEQGAHI
+227 AHDVLMCIEQGAHV

-247 RLSGEHYFKSAEQ
+247 RLTPEHYFKSAAE
-260 MREVFAD
+260 MRSAFAD

-285 PEPRK
+285 PAPRK
-290 PILPSYTKLKGR
+290 PILPSYTKLDGR
-302 SEGEALRDLAR
+302 TEGEALRALAR
-313 GGLDELRT
+313 GGLDELKK
-321 LGRLAANIEFA
+321 LDRLAGDIDFE

-475 VPNNPAN
+475 VPNNPAK
-482 PVTLGKALETEDL
+482 PVTLAEALQTEQL
-495 LKEQYNADE
+495 LKDQYGAEE

-518 LFRNASTHAAGVVIG
+518 LYRNASTHAAGVVIG
-533 DRPLD
+533 DRPLE
-538 QLVPLFRDTDSKE
+538 QLVPLYRDTDSKE

-557 FNMKWVEPAGLV
+557 FNMKWVETAGLV

-575 LKTLTVIEKACDFI
+575 LKTLTVIEKACALI
-589 GHDQI
+589 GHDKI

-603 RKTFE
+603 KKTFE
-608 LLARGDGSGVF
+608 LLCRGDGSGVF

-664 GEEEPDYLHPL
+664 KEEEPDYLHPL

-690 EQVMQIAQVLSGYSL
+690 EQVMQIAQVLSGYTL

-720 AEMDA
+720 SEMDA
-725 QRALFVEGAEKNN
+725 QRASFIEGAEKNG
-738 VRPDKASSIFDQVNK
+738 VKKDRASSIFDQVDK

-800 NGYRRDLD
+800 NGYRRDLE
-808 KIGVE
+808 KIGVD
-813 LLPPDVNKS
+813 LLPPDVTRS
-822 TAEFTVEKTED
+822 SAEFAVERTAD

-844 IKGVGKEAMNR
+844 IKGVGREAMNR
-855 LVEERAEKGPFK
+855 LTEERETNGTFK
-867 DLFDFAERLDQ
+867 TLFDVAERLDQ
-878 RVLNKR
+878 RVINKR
-884 LLESLVKA
+884 LLESLAKA
-892 GAFDT
+892 GAFES
-897 LNKNRAQTFAAVEA
+897 LNKNRAQTFATIEA
-911 LTRHSQATHESRGSN
+911 LTRHSAATHESRGSN
-926 QNNLF
+926 QNSLF
-931 GDDTAQRRPQLAK
+931 GDDTAQRRPQLPK
-944 VPDWAPM
+944 VSDWAPM
-951 ERLQNEFAAIGF
+951 EKLQNEFSAIGF
-963 YLSSHPLASYEKSLQ
+963 YLSSHPLAAYERSLI
-978 RLGVSRA
+978 RLGVCRS

-1006 IDRMER
+1006 IDRSER

-1018 RFAFLQCSDQSG
+1018 RFAFVQCSDQSG
-1030 AFECVMF
+1030 AFEMMVF
-1037 SELLSSKRNLLE
+1037 SEVLSSKRPLLE
-1049 AGQAILISVDGRLDG
+1049 PGQAILVSVDGRLDG
-1064 EQVKLTAQSVEKL
+1064 EQVKLLAQNVEKL

-1088 RIVITDPM
+1088 RIEISDPTVL
-1096 ALEALRKAL
+1096 ATLQKTL
-1105 EGKRGRGRVT
+1105 EGRKGRGRVT
-1115 LVVPMP
+1115 LVVPL
-1121 EDSEAEITLPGTYS
+1121 EEETEAEVTLPGTYS
-1135 IAGGLRDTIGSLQGV
+1135 IAGGLRDIIGMLPGV
-1150 ENVEEI
+1150 AQVEEI

>member
-1 MREPYWGV
+1 V
-9 PLADFIHL
+9 AVADYIHL

-23 SLTEGANKVDKIV
+23 SLTEGANKVDAVV
-36 SLAKEAG
+36 SLAKAEA

-56 GALEFSQYAAKAGI
+56 GALEFSQYASKAGI
-70 QPIVGVDLAIRREEE
+70 QPIVGCDLGIRREEE
-85 GGVAVA
+85 GGLATA
-91 SKLLTVD
+91 SKMPAID
-98 WLTLLAQNEDGY
+98 WLTLLVQSEQGY
-110 TNLMRLVSRAHL
+110 LNLMRLVSRAHL
-122 DFKAGSTAALP
+122 EFKTGPVSALHLR
-133 FDELVG
+133 DLEG
-139 QTEGLLAFSG
+139 ATEGLLALTGSG
-149 SPASA
+149 GSGV
-154 LGRLLGAGQ
+154 GRLLAAGQ
-163 GPAAEH
+163 IPAASH
-169 QLERLAR
+169 MLERLQAM
-176 LFDGRLYL
+176 FDGRLYL
-184 EVQRHGE
+184 ELQRHGE
-191 DNERRIEGPL
+191 ETERRIEEPL
-201 IDLAYAKGLPLI
+201 LDLAYDRSLPI
-213 GTNDVHYPKAAMHA
+213 VATNDVHFPKASMYE

-241 DDPNRR
+241 EDPNRR
-247 RLSGEHYFKSAEQ
+247 RLTPEHYFKSAAE
-260 MREVFAD
+260 MRKLFED

-276 VVAQRCAYM
+276 VIARRCAYM
-285 PEPRK
+285 PAPRK
-290 PILPSYTKLKGR
+290 PILPRYTKLEGR

-313 GGLDELRT
+313 RGLDELR
-321 LGRLAANIEFA
+321 LAGRLAEDITFER
-332 KYEERLVYELDMIE
+332 YGERLAYELDMIE

-366 HDVPVGPGRG
+366 NGVPVGPGRG

-482 PVTLGKALETEDL
+482 PTTLAKALETEQL
-495 LKEQYNADE
+495 LKEQYTADE

-518 LFRNASTHAAGVVIG
+518 LYRNASTHAAGVVIG

-538 QLVPLFRDTDSKE
+538 ELVPLYRDTDNKD

-557 FNMKWVEPAGLV
+557 FNMKWVETAGLV

-575 LKTLTVIEKACDFI
+575 LKTLTVIEKACDLI
-589 GHDQI
+589 GRDKI

-603 RKTFE
+603 RKSFE

-619 QLEGNGMRDVLRKMK
+619 QLEGNGMRDVLRKLK

-664 GEEEPDYLHPL
+664 GEEVPDYLHPM

-690 EQVMQIAQVLSGYSL
+690 EQVMQIAQVLSGYTL

-720 AEMDA
+720 SEMDA
-725 QRALFVEGAEKNN
+725 QRANFVDGAEKNG
-738 VRPDKASSIFDQVNK
+738 VKKDKASSIFDQVDK

-800 NGYRRDLD
+800 NGYRRDLE
-808 KIGVE
+808 KIGVD

-822 TAEFTVEKTED
+822 SAEFTVEQTSD

-844 IKGVGKEAMNR
+844 IKGVGREAMNR
-855 LVEERAEKGPFK
+855 LAEERTENGPFK

-884 LLESLVKA
+884 LVESLVRA

-897 LNKNRAQTFAAVEA
+897 LNKNRAQTFATVEA
-911 LTRHSQATHESRGSN
+911 LTRHSQATHESRGSS

-931 GDDTAQRRPQLAK
+931 GDDTAQRRPQLPK

-951 ERLQNEFAAIGF
+951 ERLQHEFAAIGF
-963 YLSSHPLASYEKSLQ
+963 YLSSHPLAAYERSLQ
-978 RLGVSRA
+978 RLGVCRA

-1018 RFAFLQCSDQSG
+1018 RFAFVQCSDQSG
-1030 AFECVMF
+1030 AFELTVF
-1037 SELLSSKRNLLE
+1037 SELLGSKRNLLE
-1049 AGQAILISVDGRLDG
+1049 AGQAVLISADGRLDG

-1077 EDAVANSAAGL
+1077 EDAVANAAAGL
-1088 RIVITDPM
+1088 RIVISDPV

-1115 LVVPMP
+1115 LVVPMTD
-1121 EDSEAEITLPGTYS
+1121 ESEAEVTLPGTYS
-1135 IAGGLRDTIGSLQGV
+1135 IAGGLRDTIGSLPGV
-1150 ENVEEI
+1150 AQVEEI